1 MCKVEELIEQYDL
14 DAPTNSHDSME
25 DYLEERWT
33 GTDGQ
38 PAVGVS
44 ALTEAFNKQILK
56 TRYKNHGRNT
66 YFVENEYPLIT
77 SNEESVERSE
87 LAADLR
93 GDGLNI
99 KHLKIHTVAET
110 TMGKHLR
117 ECTDVSKETKSWT
130 QPETPTRERSIHW
143 AEYHAEHKTKN
154 TLRKLTEEGKLAQGT
169 DAKISVNIDL
179 ICPECG
185 KKVPVREAIK
195 RGYVCADHML
205 NPEDAETDLT
215 NTSTSGTSSTPST
228 EDNESSTPQDVTET
242 EPPR

>member
-1 MCKVEELIEQYDL
+1 MCKVEELIAKYDL
-14 DAPTNSHDSME
+14 DAPTNSHASME
-25 DYLEERWT
+25 TYLEERWT

-56 TRYKNHGRNT
+56 ERYKNHNRNT
-66 YFVENEYPLIT
+66 YLVESEYPLIT
-77 SNEESVERSE
+77 STEESVQRSE

-93 GDGLNI
+93 EDDLNI

-117 ECTDVSKETKSWT
+117 ECTSVTKETENWT

-154 TLRKLTEEGKLAQGT
+154 TLRKLTEEGQLAQGT
-169 DAKISVNIDL
+169 DAIISVNIDL
-179 ICPECG
+179 VCPECG
-185 KKVPVREAIK
+185 KQVPVRDAIE
-195 RGYVCADHML
+195 RGYVCPDHML
-205 NPEDAETDLT
+205 TEEDAETLSL
-215 NTSTSGTSSTPST
+215 NTSPPENPSTPST
-228 EDNESSTPQDVTET
+228 KNEDSSTSQDLTES
-242 EPPR
+242 EPPK